1 MNIFGSVVNAVSSV
15 GKQYLENKA
24 QKNKLTADLQK
35 AKVDAQ
41 IRRLENEQNIEADYD
56 LEALRQTQYSWKDE
70 VALIV
75 ILLPFIGSLLPQ
87 TQEYVAT

>member
-24 QKNKLTADLQK
+24 QKNKLTSDLQK

-41 IRRLENEQNIEADYD
+41 IRRLENEH
-56 LEALRQTQYSWKDE
+56 
-70 VALIV
+70 
-75 ILLPFIGSLLPQ
+75 
-87 TQEYVAT
+87 

>member
-41 IRRLENEQNIEADYD
+41 IRR
-56 LEALRQTQYSWKDE
+56 
-70 VALIV
+70 
-75 ILLPFIGSLLPQ
+75 
-87 TQEYVAT
+87 

>member
-24 QKNKLTADLQK
+24 QKNKLTSDLQK

-75 ILLPFIGSLLPQ
+75 ILLPFLG
-87 TQEYVAT
+87 TVALS